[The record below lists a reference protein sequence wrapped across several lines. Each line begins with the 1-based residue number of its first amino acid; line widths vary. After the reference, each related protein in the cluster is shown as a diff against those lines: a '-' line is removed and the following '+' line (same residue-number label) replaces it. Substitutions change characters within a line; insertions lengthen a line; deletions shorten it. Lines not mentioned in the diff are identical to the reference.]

1 MCEEMFIVVEDCI
14 FLVEVEAIN
23 IKAWLY
29 LYPLIFNTKVFRFPI
44 FDVLLI
50 SIEYFQIP

>member
-1 MCEEMFIVVEDCI
+1 MLIVVKDYR

-29 LYPLIFNTKVFRFPI
+29 LYPLIFNTKVFPFPI
-44 FDVLLI
+44 FDVMLI
-50 SIEYFQIP
+50 LVEYYQTP